1 MTIHE
6 AVRRRIDVS
15 GLPKFREVT
24 KNLLA
29 LDPGS
34 DKCGYAVV
42 RYDLSLV
49 EKGVVYLA
57 ELHRTL
63 QRICVKPLPEVIV
76 LGSGTAVQAV
86 SNLIEDLDLGVPV
99 RIGEERNST
108 REARDRYFIDHPPT
122 GLWRLVPLGLQI
134 PPVPVD
140 DYAALIIAERYI
152 AKHHLN
158 NEEQGEITESTKR
171 TEKNTEDL
179 P

>member
-1 MTIHE
+1 MKH
-6 AVRRRIDVS
+6 
-15 GLPKFREVT
+15 
-24 KNLLA
+24 LLA

-34 DKCGYAVV
+34 DKCGYAIV
-42 RYDLSLV
+42 RYDLTLV

-63 QRICVKPLPEVIV
+63 QRICAKPLPEVIV
-76 LGSGTAVQAV
+76 LGSGTAVKAV

-108 REARDRYFIDHPPT
+108 REARDRYFIEHPPT
-122 GLWRLVPLGLQI
+122 GFWKLVPLGLQF

-152 AKHHLN
+152 L
-158 NEEQGEITESTKR
+158 
-171 TEKNTEDL
+171 KNRLTEDDNE
-179 P
+179 PQSHRVTEGKRE

>member
-1 MTIHE
+1 MKH
-6 AVRRRIDVS
+6 
-15 GLPKFREVT
+15 
-24 KNLLA
+24 LLA

-42 RYDLSLV
+42 RYDLSLI
-49 EKGVVYLA
+49 EKGVVYLT

-63 QRICVKPLPEVIV
+63 QRICVKPLPEAIV
-76 LGSGTAVQAV
+76 LGSGTAASIV
-86 SNLIEDLDLGVPV
+86 SSLIEDLDLGISV

-108 REARDRYFIDHPPT
+108 REARDRYFRDHPPT

-152 AKHHLN
+152 VANHLH
-158 NEEQGEITESTKR
+158 EDLDGITENTKR
-171 TEKNTEDL
+171 TEKSTEDL
-179 P
+179 S

>member
-1 MTIHE
+1 M
-6 AVRRRIDVS
+6 
-15 GLPKFREVT
+15 KY
-24 KNLLA
+24 LLA

-57 ELHRTL
+57 ELHCTL
-63 QRICVKPLPEVIV
+63 QRLCVKPLPDVIV
-76 LGSGTAVQAV
+76 LGSGTAANAV
-86 SNLIEDLDLGVPV
+86 SDLIKDLDLGVPV

-108 REARDRYFIDHPPT
+108 REARDRYFKDHPPT
-122 GLWRLVPLGLQI
+122 GLWALFPLGLQI

-152 AKHHLN
+152 VQNRLSDD
-158 NEEQGEITESTKR
+158 NEPQRHRDTEIDNK
-171 TEKNTEDL
+171 
-179 P
+179 

>member
-1 MTIHE
+1 M
-6 AVRRRIDVS
+6 
-15 GLPKFREVT
+15 KY
-24 KNLLA
+24 LLS

-57 ELHRTL
+57 ELHRIL
-63 QRICVKPLPEVIV
+63 QRLCVKPLPDVIV
-76 LGSGTAVQAV
+76 LGSGTAANTV
-86 SNLIEDLDLGVPV
+86 SELIKDLDLGIPV
-99 RIGEERNST
+99 RVGEERNST
-108 REARDRYFIDHPPT
+108 REARDRYFQDHPPT
-122 GLWRLVPLGLQI
+122 GVWRLVPLGLQV

-152 AKHHLN
+152 AVNKLDQN
-158 NEEQGEITESTKR
+158 QDGITEDTKD
-171 TEKNTEDL
+171 TEKSTEIR

>member
-1 MTIHE
+1 M
-6 AVRRRIDVS
+6 
-15 GLPKFREVT
+15 KY
-24 KNLLA
+24 LLA

-42 RYDLSLV
+42 RYDRSLV

-63 QRICVKPLPEVIV
+63 QRICRAPLPEVIV
-76 LGSGTAVQAV
+76 LGSGTAAAAV
-86 SNLIEDLDLGVPV
+86 SHLIEDLDLGVPV

-108 REARDRYFIDHPPT
+108 REARDRYFRDHPPT

-152 AKHHLN
+152 IKNKLG
-158 NEEQGEITESTKR
+158 EENAPQRHGDTEVDQG
-171 TEKNTEDL
+171 
-179 P
+179 